1 MSEILLTL
9 FIAALMPYLAKAP
22 LVWAMH
28 RAGGYDNHY
37 PRRQQAALT
46 DFGQRCTA
54 AHYNSFE
61 ALLFFGI
68 AIIFVVAAGHVS
80 HAMQISAWGFIVFR
94 IAYLCC
100 YWLNWATLRSLVWLG
115 SMAAAISLM
124 LMALSQLRP

>member
-1 MSEILLTL
+1 MSDILLTL
-9 FIAALMPYLAKAP
+9 FIAVLLPYLAKAP

-46 DFGQRCTA
+46 DFGQRCNA

-61 ALLFFGI
+61 AL
-68 AIIFVVAAGHVS
+68 
-80 HAMQISAWGFIVFR
+80 IVFSSACLFIIAVGTVTSAMVLACWAFILCR
-94 IAYLCC
+94 IAYLFC
-100 YWLNWATLRSLVWLG
+100 YWLNWATARSLIWLG

-124 LMALSQLRP
+124 LMALTQLS

>member
-1 MSEILLTL
+1 MSDILLTL
-9 FIAALMPYLAKAP
+9 FIAALLPYLAKAP

-46 DFGQRCTA
+46 DFGQRCNA

-61 ALLFFGI
+61 ALLVFST
-68 AIIFVVAAGHVS
+68 ACIFVIATGTVTAAMLYAS
-80 HAMQISAWGFIVFR
+80 WAFILCR
-94 IAYLCC
+94 IGYLFC
-100 YWLNWATLRSLVWLG
+100 YWLNWATARSLIWLG

-124 LMALSQLRP
+124 LMALKQLN

>member
-1 MSEILLTL
+1 MSDILLTL
-9 FIAALMPYLAKAP
+9 FIAAVLPYLAKAP

-46 DFGQRCTA
+46 DFGQRCNA

-61 ALLFFGI
+61 ALLFF
-68 AIIFVVAAGHVS
+68 ATAMLFVLAATDVTVS
-80 HAMQISAWGFIVFR
+80 MLYVAWGFIACR
-94 IAYLCC
+94 LGYLVC
-100 YWLNWATLRSLVWLG
+100 YWFDWATARSVIWLG

-124 LMALSQLRP
+124 LMALNNMN